1 MFYKKEIKFSDGELA
16 FLDSIYNLSMSAEIK
31 SDERNILL
39 SAKKELEKTGNVPK
53 SINDLMNSFRLGAVQ
68 RSLSKPVSEF
78 YSKLYQ
84 SNSATSGLTKGVALS
99 TALLPIWDS

>member
-31 SDERNILL
+31 SDERNVLL

-78 YSKLYQ
+78 YSKLYK
-84 SNSATSGLTKGVALS
+84 SNSATNGLTKGVALS
-99 TALLPIWDS
+99 TTLLPIWNS